1 MDKINNNNKMK
12 PLMDYFLDVPIYG
25 SKVFNIIAESK
36 LGEDNTQI
44 IENKIESKESFSGKV
59 LVAEDNLNNQL
70 LIKIILQK
78 LGLDVTIVENGQ
90 LAVEK
95 YQNEEFD
102 LIFLDINMPVMD
114 GLTALKHIRDYEI
127 KTQKHTPI
135 IALTANAINGDKEKY
150 INEGMDNY
158 LSKPLEKNQLIAI
171 LNLYIK

>member
-1 MDKINNNNKMK
+1 
-12 PLMDYFLDVPIYG
+12 
-25 SKVFNIIAESK
+25 
-36 LGEDNTQI
+36 
-44 IENKIESKESFSGKV
+44 
-59 LVAEDNLNNQL
+59 
-70 LIKIILQK
+70 
-78 LGLDVTIVENGQ
+78 
-90 LAVEK
+90 
-95 YQNEEFD
+95 
-102 LIFLDINMPVMD
+102 MD